1 MENLA
6 IDSGAVELTIDGD
19 KDRVIRFYPTDVSF
33 AEAYYALADRF
44 GALRGEVSA
53 KELAISKSGKSDE
66 EKIRERIRLSKS
78 VYGELE
84 KGIDEVFGP
93 GTYHTVFGKHNNI
106 GMVARF
112 FRGISTYVRAAR
124 DREVKR
130 YTSVSKE
137 SGVLEC

>member
-1 MENLA
+1 MENLV

-19 KDRVIRFYPTDVSF
+19 KSRVIRFYPTDVSF
-33 AEAYYALADRF
+33 AEAYYSLADRF
-44 GALRGEVSA
+44 GKLQGEVA
-53 KELAISKSGKSDE
+53 EKERTISESGMPNE

-84 KGIDEVFGP
+84 KGIDEVFDP

-106 GMVARF
+106 EMVARF

-130 YTSVSKE
+130 YTSIEKE